1 MASCRGQELP
11 RYTLD
16 VARLMDAPRQAEGV
30 AAWRA
35 MWQALGR
42 VYDAGWLADELGGTR
57 LEDVDLVELRRLW
70 DETRTAYGEGER
82 ESSARSMAEAMSV
95 LDGVPLERLQALGEA
110 MRAIYD
116 ADERARGFRRV
127 V

>member
-1 MASCRGQELP
+1 MAQCRGQELP
-11 RYTLD
+11 RYTLE
-16 VARLMDAPRQAEGV
+16 VARSMDSVRSSDGT

-35 MWQALGR
+35 MWQALSGL
-42 VYDAGWLADELGGTR
+42 YDAEWLAGELGGRR
-57 LEDVDLVELRRLW
+57 LEEVDLIELRRLW

-82 ESSARSMAEAMSV
+82 ESSARSMAEALSV

-110 MRAIYD
+110 MRTIYGAED
-116 ADERARGFRRV
+116 RARGFRRV